1 MPHNTENYAYII
13 KHELLGK
20 LVYAVD
26 CEEFLYKIRDVNH
39 WIIEANNDWEVML
52 DHALANEHSASASE
66 HHLSIDQCIDTLL
79 TNLCDATAT
88 IVLAHLSS
96 ANSDANKFIAKTK
109 EALGLDNIY
118 VADKGLDIELC
129 KE

>member
-1 MPHNTENYAYII
+1 
-13 KHELLGK
+13 
-20 LVYAVD
+20 
-26 CEEFLYKIRDVNH
+26 
-39 WIIEANNDWEVML
+39 ML
-52 DHALANEHSASASE
+52 DHALANEHSTSASE

-79 TNLCDATAT
+79 TNQCDATTT

-96 ANSDANKFIAKTK
+96 ANSDANKFITKTK